1 VTDQLAQSLRA
12 TIDHRSP
19 LPYYAQVKEVLV
31 DRIEHQV
38 WKQGDQLPGE
48 PELCAM
54 FGVSR
59 TVIRQALSE
68 MEHEGYIVRAK
79 GRGTFVAQPKIVEN
93 LAQRLTGFYQD
104 MAGRGSPPVSRV
116 LKQHVVP
123 AGSKVAGYLDIDAG
137 TPVIEIERLRLIENE
152 PITLVTTYLPYA
164 ACPGILQAD
173 LARQSLY
180 DLLEHQY
187 GLFISRGARTL
198 EAVAANAQQA
208 ELLGVPPGA
217 PLMLINSISYL
228 EDGSPIEYYLALHR
242 GDRSRFE
249 ATLIRARETG

>member
-19 LPYYAQVKEVLV
+19 LPYYAQVKEALV
-31 DRIEHQV
+31 DRIEHEI
-38 WKQGDQLPGE
+38 WKPGDQLPGE
-48 PELCAM
+48 PELCSM

-68 MEHEGYIVRAK
+68 MEHEGLILRAK
-79 GRGTFVAQPKIVEN
+79 GKGTFVAQPKIMEN

-123 AGSKVAGYLDIDAG
+123 ATSKVAGFLNIPPS
-137 TPVIEIERLRLIENE
+137 TPVIEIERLRLVQDE

-164 ACPGILQAD
+164 ACPEVLQAD
-173 LARQSLY
+173 LTHQSLY
-180 DLLEHQY
+180 ALLEHDY
-187 GLFISRGARTL
+187 NLFIARGARTL
-198 EAVAANAQQA
+198 EAVAANEQQA
-208 ELLGVPPGA
+208 GLLEVEVGS
-217 PLMLINSISYL
+217 PLILIHSVSYL
-228 EDGSPIEYYLALHR
+228 EDGVPIEYYLAFHR

-249 ATLIRARETG
+249 ATLIRSR